1 MKFFSSIFID
11 TFKIWKYGKSIR
23 VDYNLVGVKNLKA
36 KKRDISIIFN
46 PTNNVLEREDVK
58 EFNQD
63 EMANVLWLLNNSHK
77 TFTNPL
83 VCFLFFLYV
92 VISFLF
98 FLCFFLCFFY
108 VFFMFFYVFFMFF
121 LCFFYVF
128 FMFFFIFLFTDCEF
142 VFHFMFLFFF

>member
-108 VFFMFFYVFFMFF
+108 VFFMFF
-121 LCFFYVF
+121 
-128 FMFFFIFLFTDCEF
+128 FIFLFTDCEF